1 MSKNIILQLHK
12 TRKQTNNC
20 EALFKSTREKIPMEK
35 YRFICTF
42 YKRKL
47 VSDTS
52 INYKGTKQKEG
63 DTMWGAAVWNVRK
76 HPGMR
81 ITKKKNKLHA
91 TKIFSAVKSNTQS
104 CQREEKLKQNNKTFF
119 SNLEGMHLMCVWMIA
134 ALWLVNRCRCL
145 PSCCPFWR
153 VSPPEPAERWQPPPA
168 GRDKLPSPVVRNI
181 FIVTSYNWRFLY
193 KICNILFSYHYK
205 NWQNCSGLT

>member
-91 TKIFSAVKSNTQS
+91 TKTFSAVKSNTQS

-119 SNLEGMHLMCVWMIA
+119 TNLEGMHGTKCVFEWLQRCDWLIA
-134 ALWLVNRCRCL
+134 VAVSRAVVHFGAFRRRSLLSAGSRRLLGAISFHHLLCETFLLWRHIIDDFYTKFVTFCLVIIIKT
-145 PSCCPFWR
+145 
-153 VSPPEPAERWQPPPA
+153 
-168 GRDKLPSPVVRNI
+168 DKTVAV
-181 FIVTSYNWRFLY
+181 
-193 KICNILFSYHYK
+193 
-205 NWQNCSGLT
+205 

>member
-1 MSKNIILQLHK
+1 LSKNIILQLHK

-63 DTMWGAAVWNVRK
+63 DTMWVRQSE
-76 HPGMR
+76 MSEN
-81 ITKKKNKLHA
+81 IQACASQKKNKLHA

-104 CQREEKLKQNNKTFF
+104 CQREEKLKQ
-119 SNLEGMHLMCVWMIA
+119 
-134 ALWLVNRCRCL
+134 
-145 PSCCPFWR
+145 
-153 VSPPEPAERWQPPPA
+153 
-168 GRDKLPSPVVRNI
+168 
-181 FIVTSYNWRFLY
+181 
-193 KICNILFSYHYK
+193 
-205 NWQNCSGLT
+205 